1 MYPDFKVLNKR
12 TRREYYWEHLGMMD
26 DEEYAAH
33 AMQKIET
40 YAGNG
45 ILPGKNLILTHETSQ
60 RPLNVKTVQ
69 KLIDAFLI

>member
-1 MYPDFKVLNKR
+1 
-12 TRREYYWEHLGMMD
+12 MMD
-26 DEEYAAH
+26 DEEYVAH